1 MAFDVF
7 DFDNRVVH
15 QHPHHQRQRQQCD
28 GVEGVA
34 KILQTQKGRNH
45 RQRQRRRRHQGRA
58 PVTQK
63 PPHHQHRQQSTLV
76 QQLHRAAKVL
86 SHGGGVVD
94 RLRQPDLRKTRLQF
108 GHGRAHATGHGHLAG
123 AFGAKHLKAH
133 HLPAVQRG
141 QRARLGHRVQYAGHI
156 TEPDLAA
163 VGQADLELGQLSGGL
178 DRADGAHRLLGAADV
193 AAPARRLL
201 LHQPQPAR
209 HVDGRHL
216 QRRHAR
222 GIELN
227 PHLAGDTAHAFD
239 SAHARYCQQP
249 LGHGVVDE
257 PAQILR
263 VEQAASAG
271 RSGCRRCSKSQD
283 HATGGRGFGDRGVAQ
298 LGRQVGP
305 HPGHRVAHVV
315 DGVRDRFLQD
325 EFDGDRHLAIEH
337 LGVDVFHT
345 LQRRHRV
352 FQLARDFG
360 LQLRRCRAGERGTDG
375 DDRQFNVREILHHAG
390 AVGQQA
396 GQRQQHEQQNSRH
409 RVLDRERGEVHDCS
423 LFRSGHIRVCKG

>member
-1 MAFDVF
+1 MREA
-7 DFDNRVVH
+7 
-15 QHPHHQRQRQQCD
+15 
-28 GVEGVA
+28 A
-34 KILQTQKGRNH
+34 LQLGH
-45 RQRQRRRRHQGRA
+45 RQ
-58 PVTQK
+58 
-63 PPHHQHRQQSTLV
+63 PH
-76 QQLHRAAKVL
+76 AA
-86 SHGGGVVD
+86 
-94 RLRQPDLRKTRLQF
+94 
-108 GHGRAHATGHGHLAG
+108 GHGDLAG
-123 AFGAKHLKAH
+123 TFGAKHLKPH
-133 HLPAVQRG
+133 HFPAVQRG
-141 QRARLGHRVQYAGHI
+141 QRARLGHRIQYAGHI

-216 QRRHAR
+216 QGCHAG

-227 PHLAGDTAHAFD
+227 PHLTGHTAHAFD
-239 SAHARYCQQP
+239 GTHARYCQQP

-271 RSGCRRCSKSQD
+271 RSGCRCGGKGQH
-283 HATGGRGFGDRGVAQ
+283 HAPGGRGLGDRGVAQ
-298 LGRQVGP
+298 LGRQIGA
-305 HPGHRVAHVV
+305 HTRHRVAHVV

-423 LFRSGHIRVCKG
+423 LFNSGNVRFGEG